1 MSVAFLMWQSRSVD
15 KQHAV
20 INYDQKSDEHMVK
33 DLGSLNGVSKI
44 IKKKKTLFTLQQTGY
59 RAVITVLDFPV
70 QPGSFF
76 FLSPPHS
83 STLPPFTPLCCHL
96 IAHYASKAQS
106 GAVGETVHC
115 SQTLLL
121 LASVTAAKLIRA
133 EQSRDL

>member
-76 FLSPPHS
+76 FFFCHPHIPPHS
-83 STLPPFTPLCCHL
+83 LLSPLCVATSLHIMPVKPRVERWEKL
-96 IAHYASKAQS
+96 FIVLK
-106 GAVGETVHC
+106 HC
-115 SQTLLL
+115 CFWHRLL
-121 LASVTAAKLIRA
+121 
-133 EQSRDL
+133 QPN